1 MASYEL
7 IDIPLIKH
15 ISKKGKP
22 MIISTGMASLDEIQ
36 ETLKVIKKTKNNKV
50 ILLHCICN
58 YPTDY
63 KNYNLKMMIELKKKF
78 KVFVGLSDHSI
89 GDHVATAASALGAR
103 VIEKHVKL
111 NNDRI
116 SHDSK
121 FSMNIKQ
128 FKIYCERI
136 KSHGNV

>member
-22 MIISTGMASLDEIQ
+22 IIISTGMASLDEIQ

-50 ILLHCICN
+50 ILLHCISN

-63 KNYNLKMMIELKKKF
+63 KNYNLKMMIELKKN
-78 KVFVGLSDHSI
+78 L
-89 GDHVATAASALGAR
+89 
-103 VIEKHVKL
+103 
-111 NNDRI
+111 
-116 SHDSK
+116 
-121 FSMNIKQ
+121 
-128 FKIYCERI
+128 
-136 KSHGNV
+136 KSLLVYPITQ